1 MRVFVT
7 GASGWIGSAVLPE
20 LLAHGHQVV
29 GLARSDRSANVVTT
43 AGAEVVRGTL
53 EDLDVLRAT
62 AAASDGVVHLGF
74 SLDSGGFD
82 EGIRIDAAAT
92 DAVIDALAGTDKPFI
107 ATSGTSVV
115 PGQVST
121 EHDAP
126 DLSNPVAGR
135 FRIAETVLTAADRG
149 VRSAVVGMP
158 RSVHGDGD
166 RFGFIPI
173 MVAAAREHGV
183 SGYLGDGTQRWPA
196 VHVRDAARLY
206 RLALEGAPAGTRLHA
221 VGDEGVRMRDIA
233 EVIGRHL
240 VLPVGPVDPAVY
252 GFLGGVF
259 AMDQPSAAPVAH
271 DLLGWSAE
279 EDGLLDDIEAG
290 HYFR

>member
-7 GASGWIGSAVLPE
+7 GASGWIGSAVVPE

-29 GLARSDRSANVVTT
+29 GLARSDRSADVITA

-53 EDLDVLRAT
+53 EDLDVLRST
-62 AAASDGVVHLGF
+62 AAATDGVVHLGF

-92 DAVIDALAGTDKPFI
+92 DALIGALAGSDKPFT
-107 ATSGTSVV
+107 ATSGTSVL
-115 PGQVST
+115 PGRVST

-126 DLSNPVAGR
+126 DLTNPVAGR
-135 FRIAETVLTAADRG
+135 FRIAETVLAAAAQG
-149 VRSAVVGMP
+149 VRTAVVGMP

-221 VGDEGVRMRDIA
+221 VGDEGVRMLDIA

-240 VLPVGPVDPAVY
+240 ALPVEPVDPEVY

-271 DLLGWSAE
+271 ELLGWSAE
-279 EDGLLDDIEAG
+279 EPGLLDDIEAG